1 MLPLFK
7 TCFSF
12 LNIYSP
18 CVSPAGNKKPN
29 KAAFCR
35 ARTFP
40 RNRRTDDSEQTG
52 GIDCG
57 TELFFLVQHQT
68 YQACIDNLDI
78 DTFSWFFLV
87 HEISRDSAWTE
98 GGSLGV
104 RVRPSPPPP
113 PSNTYKQC
121 VEKNTHVGEGMFHQ
135 VTTNGFKNT

>member
-40 RNRRTDDSEQTG
+40 RNGRFGADRWDRLWHRT
-52 GIDCG
+52 
-57 TELFFLVQHQT
+57 FFLVQHQT

>member
-1 MLPLFK
+1 MLPFFK

-40 RNRRTDDSEQTG
+40 RSRRTDDSEQTG

-78 DTFSWFFLV
+78 DTFRWFFLD
-87 HEISRDSAWTE
+87 HEISRDAARTQ

-104 RVRPSPPPP
+104 RVRPLTP
-113 PSNTYKQC
+113 TIKHLQC